1 VAFGVGRHEAPRPY
15 TRSTITERQ
24 HSSAKGF
31 DVDEAFLTIGDTIV
45 AYEPLWSALTSFYL
59 AERVVQYQMYA
70 ENDWCGSSET
80 LDESPADL
88 VVLQK
93 DEMKRLLAKLQDQ
106 VRTDELRHRISLVSG
121 QLEATWQ
128 DFVRAFHGDE
138 RHNRIERLDRWE
150 PDDPNFCP
158 REYLLRGWPFKMKPW
173 NQFIAGL
180 NGLLKML
187 GDADHPCYQLSH
199 TISFGLYLHASNP
212 HSRSYPLPPGSY
224 LATRYAPKLRNSADR
239 LIVQIGPL
247 KALDFDVSQD
257 AYSRCKHRPKCYS
270 DWLYKKIEMLNVHL
284 PKAIEDA
291 AVEHDRRWGIGLPF
305 WDDEAREL
313 RYRGHVIKHF
323 RNDAPNQI
331 QVLHEFQR
339 AQWPYSIGT
348 PTSRE
353 VKTPTTAGISQRR
366 RLNTIKDLDRGIS
379 PKLLR
384 FFSDGTGDGI
394 RWEPADAKLE
404 RGIP

>member
-1 VAFGVGRHEAPRPY
+1 MITSELWFEPTNARFRCIGHVPLKLGDRYVG
-15 TRSTITERQ
+15 
-24 HSSAKGF
+24 
-31 DVDEAFLTIGDTIV
+31 
-45 AYEPLWSALTSFYL
+45 YEPLWSALTVFYL
-59 AERVVQYQMYA
+59 AERLMQFRMYA
-70 ENDWCGSSET
+70 ENNWCGGT
-80 LDESPADL
+80 VDDAIDEPPADL

-121 QLEATWQ
+121 QLEAAWQ

-138 RHNRIERLDRWE
+138 RRNRIERLDRWE

-180 NGLLKML
+180 DGLLKML

-224 LATRYAPKLRNSADR
+224 LATRYVPKLRKSADR

-247 KALDFDVSQD
+247 KAFDFDVSQD
-257 AYSRCKHRPKCYS
+257 AYSRCKHRTRAYA
-270 DWLYKKIEMLNVHL
+270 DWVYKKLATLNKRL
-284 PKAIEDA
+284 PQAIEDA
-291 AVEHDRRWGIGLPF
+291 AVEYDGKWGIGLPF

-313 RYRGHVIKHF
+313 RYEGHIIKKF
-323 RNDAPNQI
+323 RNKAPIQI
-331 QVLHEFQR
+331 RVFQEFQR
-339 AQWPYSIGT
+339 AQWPSRIDT
-348 PTSRE
+348 PTIRE
-353 VKTPTTAGISQRR
+353 GNKPIPKGRPQRR
-366 RLNTIKDLDRGIS
+366 RLDTIKDLNDGIH
-379 PKLLR
+379 PALLR
-384 FFSDGTGDGI
+384 FFSDGTGRGV
-394 RWEPADAKLE
+394 RWVPADTKLH
-404 RGIP
+404 GDIP